1 MKICIIGYGFVGG
14 AIYNSLLKKN
24 FKPDI
29 NLFVYDKYKDGGI
42 GEINYE
48 SNIIFLCLPTLYND
62 EKNDYDITSILETC
76 DILKEKDYKGI
87 IVLKST
93 VSPETTLYLSKLYS
107 NLNIYHNP
115 EFLTSRTAF
124 EDFDNQKHIVIGT
137 PYFQDNKYTEDNKYT
152 DYDNNL
158 NIILDFYKNNYPQ
171 ADISICNS
179 TESESMKIFCNSFY
193 SVKIQFF
200 TELYLL
206 CKKNNSNFEKIKE
219 LMLKNGWINKMH
231 TDVPGPDGKISY
243 GGMCFPKDTLALN
256 SYMSRN
262 KTENKVINATIE
274 ERNALRK

>member
-1 MKICIIGYGFVGG
+1 MKVCIIGYGFVGN

-24 FKPDI
+24 FKPYT
-29 NLFVYDKYKDGGI
+29 NLFIYDKYKNGGI
-42 GEINYE
+42 GEINYD
-48 SNIIFLCLPTLYND
+48 SNIIFLCLPTLYNN

-76 DILKEKDYKGI
+76 DILKEKEYNGI
-87 IVLKST
+87 VVLKST
-93 VSPETTLYLSKLYS
+93 LLPETTLYLSKLYS
-107 NLNIYHNP
+107 KLNIYHNP
-115 EFLTSRTAF
+115 EFLTARTAL

-137 PYFQDNKYTEDNKYT
+137 PYIE
-152 DYDNNL
+152 YDKNI
-158 NIILDFYKNNYPQ
+158 NIILDFYKNNYPE
-171 ADISICNS
+171 AEISVCSS

-243 GGMCFPKDTLALN
+243 GGMCFPKDISALN
-256 SYMSRN
+256 SYMIRN
-262 KTENKVINATIE
+262 NTENMIINATIE
-274 ERNALRK
+274 ERNSLRK